1 VSTHYQRPQ
10 AALPET
16 TVVSARD
23 LWPTDNSFARYLARM
38 EMFTTSLD
46 WGSEIVTSLLWIAKA
61 WAMTAVG
68 TFVVLF
74 LLGRF
79 TTWGR
84 QFWRVT
90 GAYFTGRS
98 SLKVWLWLGA
108 ILLSVITG
116 VRLDVLFSYQGN
128 DMMSAIQVAVQG
140 LSGGDEAVKQSGVD
154 GFWSA
159 VLMFAIL
166 AAFHVGRVMLDLFM
180 MQRFMLAWRAW
191 LTARLT
197 DDWLDGKAYY
207 RSRFI
212 DDTID
217 NPDQRI
223 QADIDIFTA
232 NIGPL
237 PNTPN
242 NTSGSTLLFGAID
255 AVLSVIS
262 FALILWN
269 LSGDLTL
276 FGVTM
281 PRAMFWIAF
290 IYVGIATVIAFWIG
304 RPIIR
309 LSFDNE
315 KYNAAFRYA
324 LVRLRDASES
334 VAFYRGE
341 VAERVQLRKRFEPI
355 VSNYKRYLNRSIG
368 FYGWNLTVSQVINP
382 LPSIIQAPRLFSGN
396 IQLGDVTQTGSAFG
410 SIQSSLSFFRNSYDY
425 FAGWRASIIRLHGLV
440 VANEEGRA
448 LPELTVEPSRHC
460 MVEMKSIDVRT
471 PGDERLIDDLNLEL
485 NPGDTLIITGQSGTG
500 KTTLLRSLAQLWPY
514 TTGTL
519 RCPDGINETMF
530 LSQMPYVP
538 LGNLRAV
545 VSYPKGPD
553 VLTDAELQAALDKV
567 SLPQCARRLAE
578 VADWA
583 KVLSPGEQQRIAFAR
598 VLLTKPKVVFFDEA
612 TSALDEGLEYS
623 MYDLVHRELPDTILV
638 SVTHRSTVGQHHEQ
652 HLHLL
657 GGGEWI
663 LGDVADDIG
672 NADKDPAP
680 QPG

>member
-1 VSTHYQRPQ
+1 
-10 AALPET
+10 
-16 TVVSARD
+16 
-23 LWPTDNSFARYLARM
+23 M
-38 EMFTTSLD
+38 EMFTPSLD
-46 WGSEIVTSLLWIAKA
+46 WGSELVTSLLWIAKA
-61 WAMTAVG
+61 WAMAALG
-68 TFVVLF
+68 TLVVVF
-74 LLGRF
+74 LLGKY

-90 GAYFTGRS
+90 GAYFTGPGC
-98 SLKVWLWLGA
+98 LKVWLWLGA
-108 ILLSVITG
+108 LLLSVISG

-128 DMMSAIQVAVQG
+128 DMMTGAQVAVQG
-140 LSGGDEAVKQSGVD
+140 LSGGDETVAQSGRD
-154 GFWSA
+154 GFWDA
-159 VLMFAIL
+159 LWMFAFL
-166 AAFHVGRVMLDLFM
+166 ATIHVARVMLDLFM

-191 LTARLT
+191 LTGRLT
-197 DDWLDGKAYY
+197 EDWLDGKAYY

-223 QADIDIFTA
+223 QADIDIFTT
-232 NIGPL
+232 NVGPL

-242 NTSGSTLLFGAID
+242 NTSGATLLFGAIS
-255 AVLSVIS
+255 AIVSVIS
-262 FALILWN
+262 FTQILWD
-269 LSGDLTL
+269 LSGDLEF
-276 FGVTM
+276 FGFTV
-281 PRAMFWIAF
+281 PRAMFVIAF
-290 IYVGIATVIAFWIG
+290 LYVLFATIIAFWIG

-315 KYNAAFRYA
+315 KYNAIFRYA

-341 VAERVQLRKRFEPI
+341 VAERVQLRKRFDPI
-355 VSNYKRYLNRSIG
+355 VSNYQRFINRSVG
-368 FYGWNLTVSQVINP
+368 FYGWNLTMSQIINP
-382 LPSIIQAPRLFSGN
+382 LPWIIQAPRLFSGN
-396 IQLGDVTQTGSAFG
+396 IQLGDVSQTGSAFG
-410 SIQSSLSFFRNSYDY
+410 SIQTSLSFFRNSYDA

-460 MVEMKSIDVRT
+460 MIEMKSIDVRT
-471 PGDERLIDDLNLEL
+471 PADEPLIDDLNLEL

-538 LGNLRAV
+538 LGDLRAV

-553 VLTDAELQAALDKV
+553 VLSDAELRAALDKV

-623 MYDLVHRELPDTILV
+623 MYDLVRRELSETILI

-652 HLHLL
+652 HLRLL

-663 LGDVADDIG
+663 LGDVDDDTG
-672 NADKDPAP
+672 KMVPEP
-680 QPG
+680 QDS